1 MLLLP
6 HEVTALVADS
16 DEIPQGN
23 RLAGGL
29 RGDRAAEEAILIKD
43 ANFAEITR
51 VEANRRLFTD
61 VSSQRERQIPKALK
75 VDSRSSLRQRSG
87 QRS

>member
-1 MLLLP
+1 
-6 HEVTALVADS
+6 LVADS

-23 RLAGGL
+23 RLAGEL
-29 RGDRAAEEAILIKD
+29 RGDRAAEEAMLIKD
-43 ANFAEITR
+43 TNFAEIAR

-75 VDSRSSLRQRSG
+75 VDSLGSLRQKSG